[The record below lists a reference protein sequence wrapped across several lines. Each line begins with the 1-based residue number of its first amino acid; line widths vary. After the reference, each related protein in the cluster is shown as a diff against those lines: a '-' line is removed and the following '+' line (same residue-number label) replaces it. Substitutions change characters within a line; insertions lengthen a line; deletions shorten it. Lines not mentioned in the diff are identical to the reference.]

1 MNVLHGIIEG
11 ASYAGMCMHTYS
23 LRYVGSE
30 NRHKS
35 GDKILNYRQ
44 TLTIIIINGNS
55 PFSS

>member
-35 GDKILNYRQ
+35 DDKI
-44 TLTIIIINGNS
+44 
-55 PFSS
+55 